1 MFKRTFTKRFSRI
14 ARYAIAATFAFS
26 ALTVPL
32 SAQSA
37 DFVLKY
43 GHPGPVGPDSDDD
56 VAGQFLKF
64 FLEARSNG
72 RIEVQIFPGSQLGNF
87 REMVEQVNANT
98 LEVAHSALGGLVGFM
113 PELQVI
119 ELPYVIRD
127 DAVAECMV
135 NGPFFDDARAQFLE
149 KSGNVNLI
157 GIGNTGRFRNFFTKD
172 ALVKQASDLEGVK
185 MRVINSQLPVEMM
198 KFFGANP
205 TPVAW
210 GELYTSLATG
220 VVEGTKN
227 AVTDII
233 PNKMNEVV
241 KFATVDE
248 HAYLYGFMA
257 VSQSFLDGMPDDLRA
272 LTISGIK
279 QMADV
284 QMQFNK
290 GAEARQSAAFLE
302 SGGEIYVPTEEDMKT
317 FRAVKEPMREWY
329 VDQFGNEWYDKYT
342 NAATACEEQVDARIG
357 ALGGG

>member
-1 MFKRTFTKRFSRI
+1 MIHKRMG
-14 ARYAIAATFAFS
+14 AIAIAGLMALGALGSTNAS
-26 ALTVPL
+26 AAEFT
-32 SAQSA
+32 
-37 DFVLKY
+37 LKY
-43 GHPGPVGPDSDDD
+43 GHPGPVGPDSDDH
-56 VAGQFLKF
+56 VAGEFLKF

-72 RIEVQIFPGSQLGNF
+72 RMEVQIFPGSQLGSF

-98 LEVAHSALGGLVGFM
+98 LELAHTALGGLVGFM

-135 NGPFFDDARAQFLE
+135 RGPFFEDARKTFLT

-172 ALVKQASDLEGVK
+172 KLVKTADDLKGVK

-198 KFFGANP
+198 QFFGGNP
-205 TPVAW
+205 TPIAW

-227 AVTDII
+227 AVTDIV
-233 PNKMNEVV
+233 PNKMHEVL
-241 KFATVDE
+241 KYATVDE

-257 VSQSFLDGMPDDLRA
+257 VSQDFLESLPDDLRA
-272 LTISGIK
+272 LTVSGIR

-284 QMQFNK
+284 QLEFNK
-290 GAEARQSAAFLE
+290 GAEAKQSTAFIE
-302 SGGEIYVPTEEDMKT
+302 SGGEIYVPSAADMES

-329 VDQFGNEWYDKYT
+329 VKQFGEEWYDKYAG
-342 NAATACEEQVDARIG
+342 AATACEEQVDSELMS
-357 ALGGG
+357 LGTR

>member
-1 MFKRTFTKRFSRI
+1 MLKKYLTTL
-14 ARYAIAATFAFS
+14 AVAAIFAFG
-26 ALTVPL
+26 AGN
-32 SAQSA
+32 AAAA

-43 GHPGPVGPDSDDD
+43 GHPGPVGPDSDDH
-56 VAGQFLKF
+56 VAGEFLKF

-72 RIEVQIFPGSQLGNF
+72 RIEVQIFPGSQLGSF

-98 LEVAHSALGGLVGFM
+98 LELAHTALGGLVGFM

-135 NGPFFDDARAQFLE
+135 RGPFFEDVRKTFLS
-149 KSGNVNLI
+149 KSGNVNLA
-157 GIGNTGRFRNFFTKD
+157 GIGNTGRFRNFFTKNN
-172 ALVKQASDLEGVK
+172 LVKTAGDLKGVK

-198 KFFGANP
+198 RFFEGNP
-205 TPVAW
+205 TPIAW

-233 PNKMNEVV
+233 PNKMHEVLKYV
-241 KFATVDE
+241 TVDE

-257 VSQSFLDGMPDDLRA
+257 VSQDFLDSLPDDLRA
-272 LTISGIK
+272 LTVSGIR

-284 QMQFNK
+284 QLEFNK
-290 GAEARQSAAFLE
+290 GAEAKQSAAFLE
-302 SGGEIYVPTEEDMKT
+302 AGGEIYVPSADEMES
-317 FRAVKEPMREWY
+317 FRAVKEPMRDWY
-329 VDQFGNEWYDKYT
+329 VKQFGNEWYDKYA
-342 NAATACEEQVDARIG
+342 NSAADCEKQVDANLATWGSR
-357 ALGGG
+357 

>member
-1 MFKRTFTKRFSRI
+1 MLKRI
-14 ARYAIAATFAFS
+14 AGQIAVASAIALGS
-26 ALTVPL
+26 LALSTT
-32 SAQSA
+32 AYSA

-98 LEVAHSALGGLVGFM
+98 LELAHSALGGLVGFM

-135 NGPFFDDARAQFLE
+135 NGAFFDDARSTFLE
-149 KSGNVNLI
+149 KSGNVNLV
-157 GIGNTGRFRNFFTKD
+157 GIGNTGRFRNFFTKNG
-172 ALVKQASDLEGVK
+172 LVKQAGDLKGVK

-198 KFFGANP
+198 KFFDANP

-233 PNKMNEVV
+233 PNKMHEVV

-257 VSQSFLDGMPDDLRA
+257 VSQKFLDSMPDDLRA

-284 QMQFNK
+284 QLQFNK

-302 SGGEIYVPTEEDMKT
+302 AGGEIYVPTEEDMET
-317 FRAVKEPMREWY
+317 FRTVKEPMKEWY
-329 VDQFGNEWYDKYT
+329 VKQFGTEWYDKYV
-342 NAATACEEQVDARIG
+342 NAASDCEKQVDARI
-357 ALGGG
+357 ASMGGG

>member
-1 MFKRTFTKRFSRI
+1 MLKKRMINI
-14 ARYAIAATFAFS
+14 ALAILLALGVGFASVNATA
-26 ALTVPL
+26 
-32 SAQSA
+32 A
-37 DFVLKY
+37 DFTLKY
-43 GHPGPVGPDSDDD
+43 GHPGPVGPDSDDH
-56 VAGQFLKF
+56 VAGEFLKF

-72 RIEVQIFPGSQLGNF
+72 RIEVQIFPGSQLGSF

-98 LEVAHSALGGLVGFM
+98 LELAHTALGGLVGFM

-135 NGPFFDDARAQFLE
+135 RGPFFEEARKVFLT
-149 KSGNVNLI
+149 KSGNVNLV

-172 ALVKQASDLEGVK
+172 TLVKTASDLKGVK

-198 KFFGANP
+198 KFFEGNP
-205 TPVAW
+205 TPIAW

-233 PNKMNEVV
+233 PNKMNEVL
-241 KFATVDE
+241 KYATVDE

-257 VSQSFLDGMPDDLRA
+257 VSQDFLESLPDDLRA
-272 LTISGIK
+272 LTITGIR

-284 QMQFNK
+284 QLEFNK
-290 GAEARQSAAFLE
+290 GAEAKQSAAFIKD
-302 SGGEIYVPTEEDMKT
+302 GGEIYVPTEDDMKT
-317 FRAVKEPMREWY
+317 FRTVKEPMRDWY
-329 VDQFGNEWYDKYT
+329 VKQFGNEWYDKYA
-342 NAATACEEQVDARIG
+342 NAAVDCEKQVDGDIAKWGSR
-357 ALGGG
+357 

>member
-1 MFKRTFTKRFSRI
+1 
-14 ARYAIAATFAFS
+14 
-26 ALTVPL
+26 
-32 SAQSA
+32 
-37 DFVLKY
+37 
-43 GHPGPVGPDSDDD
+43 
-56 VAGQFLKF
+56 
-64 FLEARSNG
+64 
-72 RIEVQIFPGSQLGNF
+72 
-87 REMVEQVNANT
+87 
-98 LEVAHSALGGLVGFM
+98 M

-257 VSQSFLDGMPDDLRA
+257 VSQSFLDSMPDDLRA

-342 NAATACEEQVDARIG
+342 NAATA
-357 ALGGG
+357 

>member
-257 VSQSFLDGMPDDLRA
+257 VSQSFLDSMPDDLRA

-284 QMQFNK
+284 QMQFNNCLLYTSPSPRDQR
-290 GAEARQSAAFLE
+290 GSRMPSSA
-302 SGGEIYVPTEEDMKT
+302 
-317 FRAVKEPMREWY
+317 
-329 VDQFGNEWYDKYT
+329 
-342 NAATACEEQVDARIG
+342 
-357 ALGGG
+357 

>member
-1 MFKRTFTKRFSRI
+1 MFNRFT
-14 ARYAIAATFAFS
+14 AAIALAATMTLGAFVNP
-26 ALTVPL
+26 APAHAAEFIV
-32 SAQSA
+32 
-37 DFVLKY
+37 KY

-87 REMVEQVNANT
+87 REMVEQVNANA
-98 LEVAHSALGGLVGFM
+98 LEIAHTALGGLVGFM

-127 DAVAECMV
+127 DAVAECMI
-135 NGPFFDDARAQFLE
+135 NGPFFEAARKEFLK
-149 KSGNVNLI
+149 KSGNVNLV
-157 GIGNTGRFRNFFTKD
+157 GIGNTGRFRNFFTKS
-172 ALVKQASDLEGVK
+172 AQVKNAADLKGVK

-198 KFFGANP
+198 KFFNANP

-233 PNKMNEVV
+233 PNKMHEVV

-257 VSQSFLDGMPDDLRA
+257 VSQQFLESLPPDLRA
-272 LTISGIK
+272 LTISGIR

-284 QMQFNK
+284 QLQFNK
-290 GAEARQSAAFLE
+290 GAEARQSAAFLK
-302 SGGEIYVPTEEDMKT
+302 SGGKIYVPTEADMES
-317 FRAVKEPMREWY
+317 FRKVKEPMKKWY
-329 VDQFGNEWYDKYT
+329 VDQFGAEWYDQYT
-342 NAATACEEQVDARIG
+342 NAATACEKSVDARL
-357 ALGGG
+357 ASLGGN

>member
-1 MFKRTFTKRFSRI
+1 MLKRIVGQLALAS
-14 ARYAIAATFAFS
+14 AIALGSLALPATGY
-26 ALTVPL
+26 
-32 SAQSA
+32 SA

-135 NGPFFDDARAQFLE
+135 NGSFFDEARTAFLE

-172 ALVKQASDLEGVK
+172 ALVKQASDLKGVK

-198 KFFGANP
+198 KFFDANP

-233 PNKMNEVV
+233 PNKMDEVV
-241 KFATVDE
+241 KFATIDE

-257 VSQSFLDGMPDDLRA
+257 VSQSFLDSMPDDLKA
-272 LTISGIK
+272 LTVSGIK

-284 QMQFNK
+284 QLQFNK
-290 GAEARQSAAFLE
+290 GAEARQSAAFLKA
-302 SGGEIYVPTEEDMKT
+302 GGEIYVPTEADMDT
-317 FRAVKEPMREWY
+317 FRTVKEPMKDWYVKQFGDEWY
-329 VDQFGNEWYDKYT
+329 NKYT
-342 NAATACEEQVDARIG
+342 NAASDCEKQVDARIAAMG
-357 ALGGG
+357 N

>member
-1 MFKRTFTKRFSRI
+1 MLKKLI
-14 ARYAIAATFAFS
+14 ANATVASVFAIGAMITPATGH
-26 ALTVPL
+26 
-32 SAQSA
+32 SA

-98 LEVAHSALGGLVGFM
+98 LELAHSALGGLVGFM

-135 NGPFFDDARAQFLE
+135 NGAFFDEARTAFLE
-149 KSGNVNLI
+149 RSGNVNLL

-172 ALVKQASDLEGVK
+172 ALVKQAGDLEGVK

-198 KFFGANP
+198 KFFNANP

-233 PNKMNEVV
+233 PNKMHEVV
-241 KFATVDE
+241 KYATVDE

-257 VSQSFLDGMPDDLRA
+257 VSQKFLDSMPDDLRA

-284 QMQFNK
+284 QLQFNK

-302 SGGEIYVPTEEDMKT
+302 SGGEIYVPTEADMET
-317 FRAVKEPMREWY
+317 FRAVKEPMKDWY
-329 VDQFGNEWYDKYT
+329 VDQFGSEWYDKYT
-342 NAATACEEQVDARIG
+342 NAAADCEKQVDARNA

>member
-1 MFKRTFTKRFSRI
+1 MLNRLAAAITVATTVALGSLAAPAPANAAEFTI
-14 ARYAIAATFAFS
+14 
-26 ALTVPL
+26 
-32 SAQSA
+32 
-37 DFVLKY
+37 KY

-56 VAGQFLKF
+56 VAGQFLKYY
-64 FLEARSNG
+64 LEARSNG
-72 RIEVQIFPGSQLGNF
+72 RIAVQIFPGSQLGNF
-87 REMVEQVNANT
+87 REMVEQVNANA
-98 LEVAHSALGGLVGFM
+98 LEIAHTALGGLVGFM

-127 DAVAECMV
+127 DAVAECMIA
-135 NGPFFDDARAQFLE
+135 GPFFEDARQEFLK

-157 GIGNTGRFRNFFTKD
+157 GIGNTGRFRNFFTKSS
-172 ALVKQASDLEGVK
+172 LVKSAADLKGVK

-227 AVTDII
+227 AVTDIV
-233 PNKMNEVV
+233 PNKMHEVV

-257 VSQSFLDGMPDDLRA
+257 VSQKFLDSMPPDLRA
-272 LTISGIK
+272 LTVDGIR

-284 QMQFNK
+284 QLHFNK
-290 GAEARQSAAFLE
+290 GAEARQSAAFIKA
-302 SGGEIYVPTEEDMKT
+302 GGKIYVPTAAEMES
-317 FRAVKEPMREWY
+317 FRKVKEPMKNWY
-329 VDQFGNEWYDKYT
+329 VKQFGAKWYDKYAG
-342 NAATACEEQVDARIG
+342 AAADCEKSVDARLAHIG
-357 ALGGG
+357 GKK

>member
-1 MFKRTFTKRFSRI
+1 MLKKLM
-14 ARYAIAATFAFS
+14 ANVAVAS
-26 ALTVPL
+26 ALAMGSVAALMPTTAL
-32 SAQSA
+32 SA

-87 REMVEQVNANT
+87 REMVEQVNAGT

-135 NGPFFDDARAQFLE
+135 NGPFFDEARAAFLE
-149 KSGNVNLI
+149 KSGNVNLL
-157 GIGNTGRFRNFFTKD
+157 GIGNTGRFRNFFTKN
-172 ALVKQASDLEGVK
+172 AIVKQAGDLKGVK

-198 KFFGANP
+198 KFYGANP

-233 PNKMNEVV
+233 PNKMHEVV
-241 KFATVDE
+241 KYATVDE

-257 VSQSFLDGMPDDLRA
+257 VSQSFLNSMPDDLKA
-272 LTISGIK
+272 LTVSGIK

-284 QMQFNK
+284 QLQFNK

-302 SGGEIYVPTEEDMKT
+302 AGGEIYVPTEEDMKT
-317 FRAVKEPMREWY
+317 FRAVKEPMKEWY
-329 VDQFGNEWYDKYT
+329 VKQYGDEWYNKYAD
-342 NAATACEEQVDARIG
+342 AATACEEQVDARI
-357 ALGGG
+357 ANLGG